1 VKMADESAMSKA
13 EAVLSKEPQPINAEA
28 VKYNGPINFSLP
40 MPVQVTPNT
49 LLPWERP
56 FAVTLRFT
64 TPTIEVDTG
73 GKPIP
78 NESVQYAYAEI
89 DFEPSAEIL
98 AVFTPPGTPLR
109 VFAVTPYGEVIA
121 INPSPLGLV
130 PVEALPPAPPS
141 IPAIRAVKLYVII
154 PQNIP
159 GTAEMMIVGTEK
171 NLGTAETGKLEFE
184 PIKPVGERTEP
195 PAEE

>member
-1 VKMADESAMSKA
+1 MAEKVSLPKG
-13 EAVLSKEPQPINAEA
+13 EAVLSKTGQPAE
-28 VKYNGPINFSLP
+28 VKEIDYNGPAITSLP

-56 FAVTLRFT
+56 FAVTLRFA
-64 TPTIEVDTG
+64 TPAIEMDTG

-78 NESVQYAYAEI
+78 LENVQYAYAEI
-89 DFEPSAEIL
+89 DFEPSAEIF
-98 AVFTPPGTPLR
+98 AVFTPPGAPLR

-141 IPAIRAVKLYVII
+141 APTIKAVKLYVII

-171 NLGTAETGKLEFE
+171 NLGTAETGELEFE
-184 PIKPVGERTEP
+184 PVNPVAEKTEP